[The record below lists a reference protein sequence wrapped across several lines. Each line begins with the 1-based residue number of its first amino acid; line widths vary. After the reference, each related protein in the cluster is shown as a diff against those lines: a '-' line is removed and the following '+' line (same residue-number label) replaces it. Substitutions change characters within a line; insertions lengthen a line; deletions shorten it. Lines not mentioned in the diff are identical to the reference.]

1 METRMSDY
9 PFALVD
15 VFAEVP
21 LQGNPLA
28 VVDTATGLSDDVMRK
43 LGAEFN
49 QAETTFIFP
58 STRATRKLRSFTA
71 AGSEVFGAGHNAI
84 GAWIW
89 LGETGQLG
97 ALDEPVIFRQEIG
110 EHVLPI
116 RVWRQDGRIHG
127 AMRQA
132 ALTLGRTIDDLTAL
146 AAALDLGAGDLMQ
159 HPGARVADTGA
170 NLLMVRASSRDV
182 VDAARPEARA
192 LLPCLRDCRAE
203 GCYLYA
209 FDEGAPEV
217 AYARFFNPTVGLWE
231 DAATGTA
238 AGPLCAYLDHQG
250 LLSAKKRLAIEQGRL
265 MGRPSILTVVMAPD
279 AELSGSGTVVMKG
292 HLAL

>member
-1 METRMSDY
+1 MRNY

-15 VFAEVP
+15 VFAKAP

-28 VVDTATGLSDDVMRK
+28 VVDAATGLSDEVMRK
-43 LGAEFN
+43 LAAEFN

-58 STRATRKLRSFTA
+58 SDRATRKLRSFTA
-71 AGSEVFGAGHNAI
+71 AGSEVFGAGHNAL

-89 LGETGQLG
+89 LGESGQLG
-97 ALDEPVIFRQEIG
+97 ALDLPMIFQQEIG
-110 EHVLPI
+110 EHVLAI
-116 RVWRQDGRIHG
+116 CVWRQDGRVHG

-132 ALTLGRTIDDLTAL
+132 VLTLGRTIDDLSAL
-146 AAALDLGAGDLMQ
+146 AAALDLGAADLMQ

-170 NLLMVRASSRDV
+170 NHLMVRARSRGV
-182 VDAARPEARA
+182 VDAARPNARA
-192 LLPCLRDCRAE
+192 LLPCLRDCGAE

-238 AGPLCAYLDHQG
+238 AGPLCAYLDHHEM
-250 LLSAKKRLAIEQGRL
+250 LSASKRLAIEQGRL
-265 MGRPSILTVVMAPD
+265 MGRPSILSVTMAPD
-279 AELSGSGTVVMKG
+279 AELSGTGVVVMQG
-292 HLAL
+292 QLSL

>member
-1 METRMSDY
+1 MSNY

-15 VFAEVP
+15 VFAEAP

-28 VVDTATGLSDDVMRK
+28 VVDAATGLSDVVMRK
-43 LGAEFN
+43 LAAEFN

-58 STRATRKLRSFTA
+58 SVQATRKLRSFTA
-71 AGSEVFGAGHNAI
+71 AGSEVFGAGHNAL

-97 ALDEPVIFRQEIG
+97 ALDQPVIFRQEIG
-110 EHVLPI
+110 DHVLPI
-116 RVWRQDGRIHG
+116 RVWQQDGRIHG

-132 ALTLGRTIDDLTAL
+132 ALTLGRTIDDLSSL
-146 AAALDLGAGDLMQ
+146 AAALDLGAADLLQ

-170 NLLMVRASSRDV
+170 NHLMVRARSRDV
-182 VDAARPEARA
+182 VDAARPDARA
-192 LLPCLRDCRAE
+192 LLPCLRDCEAE

-209 FDEGAPEV
+209 FEEGTPEV

-238 AGPLCAYLDHQG
+238 AGPLCAYLDQHG
-250 LLSAKKRLAIEQGRL
+250 MLSGRKRLAIEQGRL
-265 MGRPSILTVVMAPD
+265 MGRPSILNVVMAPD
-279 AELSGSGTVVMKG
+279 AELSGSGVVVIKG
-292 HLAL
+292 QLYL